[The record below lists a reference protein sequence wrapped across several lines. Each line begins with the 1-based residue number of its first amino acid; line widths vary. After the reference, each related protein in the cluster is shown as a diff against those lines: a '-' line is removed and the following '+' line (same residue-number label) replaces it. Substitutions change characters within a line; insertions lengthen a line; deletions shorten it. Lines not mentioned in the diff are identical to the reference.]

1 MKKDVDIEE
10 LITLNYEI
18 EGLLYLAL
26 HRGNDTPEGVWRMI
40 EEKVRLL
47 NDAFADSEMEIGQ
60 ASAVAFESEPEPV
73 AAESDPVV
81 VPDESSEEEVV
92 STVVPDEPMPISEAD
107 VQESVEEREMQE
119 DEVGIEEPSE
129 KDVDEISDECEPEI
143 QDVVNEQYIP
153 EEETLAVDVED
164 DIDVPEVSEIADEE
178 PSEEFEISVEEPV
191 EESETLNEPAEE
203 PVIRLDEKLA
213 RDNSKNLRR
222 AFSINDRFRFRREL
236 FSNSDTEMSDTLNMV
251 EAMSSYAEAE
261 DYFYVDLQWDS
272 EMQEV
277 KDFMDII
284 RKHFS

>member
-47 NDAFADSEMEIGQ
+47 NDVFADSEMEIGQ
-60 ASAVAFESEPEPV
+60 ASAVAFESEPEPA

-81 VPDESSEEEVV
+81 VPDEPSEEEVV
-92 STVVPDEPMPISEAD
+92 STVVPDEPMPVSEAD
-107 VQESVEEREMQE
+107 VQESVEEQE
-119 DEVGIEEPSE
+119 IQEEEVGIEE
-129 KDVDEISDECEPEI
+129 
-143 QDVVNEQYIP
+143 
-153 EEETLAVDVED
+153 
-164 DIDVPEVSEIADEE
+164 SEIADEE

-284 RKHFS
+284 R

>member
-26 HRGNDTPEGVWRMI
+26 HRGKDTPEGVWRMI

-60 ASAVAFESEPEPV
+60 ASAVAFESEPEPAV
-73 AAESDPVV
+73 AESYPVV
-81 VPDESSEEEVV
+81 APDESSEEEVV
-92 STVVPDEPMPISEAD
+92 STVVPDGPMPVSEAD
-107 VQESVEEREMQE
+107 VQESVEEQE
-119 DEVGIEEPSE
+119 IQEEEVGIEEPSE

-143 QDVVNEQYIP
+143 QDVVNEQYVP

-164 DIDVPEVSEIADEE
+164 DINVPEVSEIADEE